1 MSTYS
6 HYDFAE
12 YDKLPQLI
20 LDTSFPKRKKDR
32 VNHMKKKGNTHCL
45 FYYYYMFTKN
55 LVFWGI

>member
-20 LDTSFPKRKKDR
+20 LDTSFPKRKKE
-32 VNHMKKKGNTHCL
+32 V
-45 FYYYYMFTKN
+45 
-55 LVFWGI
+55 

>member
-20 LDTSFPKRKKDR
+20 LDALPSPKGKRT
-32 VNHMKKKGNTHCL
+32 M
-45 FYYYYMFTKN
+45 
-55 LVFWGI
+55 